1 MDERNEN
8 KGINFSKEN
17 YFNGKSSCG
26 LPGHKNKSRTN
37 FDSSIDSCY
46 DVNINLDQYDNQGE
60 IQRYRCG
67 YDYSVVSHTVLDLF
81 RKKRITDFSFTIE
94 DRNLWFFV
102 EKSLKKYCN
111 SVEARIEKDFD
122 WDRNNMLCYFF
133 LTHLIKEDVNN
144 LLSTHGKIQYQ
155 WWGFTYRLVDSRTQY
170 YQVGYSTEPD
180 YRRYYRYL
188 NAVFKRSRHYFTNG
202 KKQIYGYM
210 YQYLKD
216 KGLENFI
223 LEYSGDGTIKWD
235 FKKVHS
241 SLKEV
246 FKYEI
251 TGVFWSEGL
260 MKQAEGGQIKVG
272 TLREIVKIGQKQ
284 VTRKINIEEKAS
296 RAEIEAISDKYNIPE
311 ESIGNALNDSI
322 ASGKGGASSNF
333 ALPYLATYAALG
345 YTIPK
350 ITDILQNRH
359 GFKQHLENFESVRKE
374 LYHFIEHQFDSVSN
388 LYSLF
393 LTPMFH
399 ELYDEHYSMKE
410 VSKLYSGYLNSKT
423 QKPFN
428 TQKFIELA
436 SKGWEPIEMIQY
448 EPSFWHF
455 LGSSEKFYNG
465 TYGMA
470 DKLTSF
476 INRKIIPELDEYKH
490 LKTVF
495 QKDKIVFEDLKYFLM
510 APGVIEL
517 LTSGVPY
524 KEVGQHFITPL
535 HEDGFGK
542 HIVHRILKKV
552 HHTTWDTMRVS
563 INRGLLNQLIISTP
577 EKNQTLEFLASE
589 LLLSS
594 ETVRKNY
601 LSSYFAFKPNHKPS
615 EIGRLQWSNLL
626 AAQIAI
632 VGPILYQCYV
642 WEFNAQEIIEK
653 ISFFENV
660 LDVSRWTTFLF
671 DKIDVKFNQEHLRPR
686 WWYDNWGVNV
696 DSTKTNKILQE
707 LL

>member
-8 KGINFSKEN
+8 KGINSREEN
-17 YFNGKSSCG
+17 YVNGKSSCG
-26 LPGHKNKSRTN
+26 LPGHKNTP
-37 FDSSIDSCY
+37 FTTLDSNLDSCY
-46 DVNINLDQYDNQGE
+46 DLDYNLDQKDNPGE
-60 IQRYRCG
+60 IQGYRYG
-67 YDYSVVSHTVLDLF
+67 YDYSVVSYTVLDLF
-81 RKKRITDFSFTIE
+81 RDKRITDFSFTIE

-111 SVEARIEKDFD
+111 SVEGRIEKDFG
-122 WDRNNMLCYFF
+122 WDRSNMLCYFF
-133 LTHLIKEDVNN
+133 LTHLIKKNVNK
-144 LLSTHGKIQYQ
+144 LLSTEGKFQYQ
-155 WWGFTYRLVDSRTQY
+155 WWGFTYRLFDVRTQY

-180 YRRYYRYL
+180 FRRYYRYL
-188 NAVFKRSRHYFTNG
+188 NAVFKKNRHYFTNG

-216 KGLENFI
+216 EGLENFI
-223 LEYSGDGTIKWD
+223 LEYSGDGSIKWD

-246 FKYEI
+246 FKFEI

-260 MKQAEGGQIKVG
+260 MKQAEVEQIKVG

-284 VTRKINIEEKAS
+284 VTKKINIKEKSS
-296 RAEIEAISDKYNIPE
+296 RDKIKAIADKYDIPKE
-311 ESIGNALNDSI
+311 LIGNALNDSI
-322 ASGKGGASSNF
+322 ASGKGGTSSNF
-333 ALPYLATYAALG
+333 VLPYLATYVALG
-345 YTIPK
+345 YTIPE
-350 ITDILQNRH
+350 IADILQNRH
-359 GFKQHLENFESVRKE
+359 GFKQHLANFESVRKE
-374 LYHFIEHQFDSVSN
+374 LYHFIEHQFDSVST

-393 LTPMFH
+393 LTPMFY
-399 ELYDEHYSMKE
+399 ELYDKQYSLKE
-410 VSKLYSGYLNSKT
+410 VSKLYSGYLNSKI

-436 SKGWEPIEMIQY
+436 SKGWEPIEMIQF

-476 INRKIIPELDEYKH
+476 INRKIIPELDEYER

-495 QKDKIVFEDLKYFLM
+495 HKDKIVFEDLKYFLM
-510 APGVIEL
+510 APRLIEL

-524 KEVGQHFITPL
+524 KEVGQQFITPM
-535 HEDGFGK
+535 HKNGFGT
-542 HIVHRILKKV
+542 HMVHRILKKV
-552 HHTTWDTMRVS
+552 HHTTWDLMRVS
-563 INRGLLNQLIISTP
+563 INRKLLNQLIISIP
-577 EKNQTLEFLASE
+577 EKNQTLDFFANE
-589 LLLSS
+589 LLISS

-601 LSSYFAFKPNHKPS
+601 LSPYFAFKPNHKPS

-632 VGPILYQCYV
+632 VGPIIYQCYV
-642 WEFNAQEIIEK
+642 WEFNAQEINDK
-653 ISFFENV
+653 FGFFENV

-671 DKIDVKFNQEHLRPR
+671 DKIDVKFNQDRLNPR

-696 DSTKTNKILQE
+696 DSTKIIKILQE